1 MNQNLIEKYISTN
14 TQPLNDNH
22 KKELLNWLST
32 NSASPVLRSKILI
45 FLRKHIYALKRKEL
59 AKALKVDETQA
70 ESLLNNEIVEAFF
83 PIAGDKT
90 QKITKLFIIE
100 LKNKTFSFKESL
112 KNELKLVEKLT
123 GKHFFVGFYDDF
135 YGSSFMLALISAL
148 IAKKKEKL
156 NDYAFTGA
164 LNTEGK
170 VIEADLLEEKM
181 KALGKKRLIHSG
193 IVKDLKELE
202 VFLNSDMI
210 NIPFSLALK
219 QSKKDATPKQAALT
233 NLYQIKQNTEFELA
247 KRLYDLKDDD
257 FTFYTD
263 DNFLPKDS
271 WESLL
276 KSAYNK
282 ILNLKEKVKDKTCIL
297 HFCFLAPATFCFG
310 FGAMFGC
317 KEPFVVY
324 HYTSLGYRPVL
335 DYSKRSTRILK
346 SFTNSFDHMEC
357 KTKLEN
363 KNTET
368 MALSVYTAS
377 HNPIGD
383 IDRFLK
389 ENFNNY
395 SIESCEAKDKGNL
408 QEKDWTVY
416 VNEIY
421 SYYNKLKEIT
431 VNKKLL
437 FFSCPVPLAFGLGV
451 AIETFDNI
459 DVYNYDPEKAT
470 YFKVLNLARLRV

>member
-1 MNQNLIEKYISTN
+1 MNKEIENYITTEWQPLDKFYSSKLLDALKSEK
-14 TQPLNDNH
+14 TQPSSKL
-22 KKELLNWLST
+22 
-32 NSASPVLRSKILI
+32 KILL
-45 FLRKHIYALKRKEL
+45 FLRKHKSEIDLEDLSNSLNIDIETAYEL
-59 AKALKVDETQA
+59 I
-70 ESLLNNEIVEAFF
+70 NNEKIEVSF
-83 PIAGDKT
+83 PIANSKT
-90 QKITKLFIIE
+90 AKPNKLFVIK
-100 LKNKTFSFKESL
+100 LKRSTLTFKEAIE
-112 KNELKLVEKLT
+112 NELKLIEKLT
-123 GKHFFVGFYDDF
+123 NQHFFVGFFLDEF
-135 YGSSFMLALISAL
+135 SGSSFMLALISAL
-148 IAKKKEKL
+148 IVKKKKKL

-263 DNFLPKDS
+263 DNFLPKDT

-324 HYTSLGYRPVL
+324 HYTSSGYRPVL